1 MNWYGILKLLH
12 VLSAIVWI
20 GGGLALSL
28 MMFRLLATRDRAVL
42 GPVLPQITASMQRLG
57 GPSAGLLLL
66 TGIGMVLVGHMTFK
80 SLWISLG
87 ILGLVVLG
95 AFGGL
100 VMSRRMAAL
109 EQSVASGSDAAID
122 AAAAGVRQATIVL
135 FVIMVAIVG
144 IMVLKPTI

>member
-28 MMFRLLATRDRAVL
+28 MMFRLLATHDRAVL
-42 GPVLPQITASMQRLG
+42 GPVLPQITAYMQRLG